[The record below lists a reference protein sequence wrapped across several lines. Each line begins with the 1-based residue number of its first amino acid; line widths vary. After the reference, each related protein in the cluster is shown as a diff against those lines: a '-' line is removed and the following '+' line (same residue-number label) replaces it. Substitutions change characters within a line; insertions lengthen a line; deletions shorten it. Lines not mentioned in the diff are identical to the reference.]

1 VSHPPDGAVSDALV
15 VLLTGP
21 DRDTME
27 RLARTLVEERL
38 AACVNLLDG
47 LRSIYRWEGSVEQA
61 DEVLAIVK
69 TTRDRLGA
77 LERRVRELHPYD
89 VPEIIA
95 LPVEGGSEAYLDW
108 VSESVRSSGG
118 A

>member
-1 VSHPPDGAVSDALV
+1 MSQPLDGALSDALV
-15 VLLTGP
+15 VLVTGP

-38 AACVNLLDG
+38 AACVNLLGG
-47 LRSIYRWEGSVEQA
+47 LRSIYRWEGSVEEA

-69 TTRDRLGA
+69 TTRGGLNA
-77 LERRVRELHPYD
+77 LAERVRELHPYD
-89 VPEIIA
+89 VPEVLA

-108 VSESVRSSGG
+108 VSESVGSSGDG
-118 A
+118 